1 MHQCHLDTLNMGKA
15 YYLHHRYRKK
25 KLDRTVLRANMYQL
39 NRELKTTPDL
49 HVIVVYVANRRWN
62 ALLVE

>member
-1 MHQCHLDTLNMGKA
+1 MGKA
-15 YYLHHRYRKK
+15 YYPHPKCRKK
-25 KLDRTVLRANMYQL
+25 KLCRTAPHLNMYQL